1 MGKVVLLLIQIFSA
15 ALFVATALFL
25 TVLLVAIL
33 ASSSITY
40 IDKRRRK

>member
-1 MGKVVLLLIQIFSA
+1 MGKVGLLLIQIFA
-15 ALFVATALFL
+15 GGLLVATALFL

-33 ASSSITY
+33 ANSSITY

>member
-1 MGKVVLLLIQIFSA
+1 MGEVALLLIQIFA
-15 ALFVATALFL
+15 GGLFVATALFL